1 MAGPIDKTPLATVD
15 TKRGAKGPG
24 KGTHFAP
31 VLRHVSSASEA
42 TRDDVDNSGL
52 ANLHTRLFQVGEP
65 Q

>member
-31 VLRHVSSASEA
+31 ALRHVSSASEA